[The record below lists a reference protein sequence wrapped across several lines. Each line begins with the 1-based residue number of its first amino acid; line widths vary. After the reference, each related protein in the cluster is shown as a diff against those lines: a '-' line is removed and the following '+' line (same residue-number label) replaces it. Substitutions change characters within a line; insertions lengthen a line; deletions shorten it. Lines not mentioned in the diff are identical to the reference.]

1 MQHARGATAE
11 FKSTDRF
18 KSIARVLLQQAL
30 ARRVHRGNG
39 CCLYRPEAAHLLRQA
54 HQRQRRIVAPGIQR
68 AEDAIQERAVI
79 NDQLPLL
86 ATFRQLADGIQPG
99 AAQTLA
105 VCPHAHR
112 LQHPG
117 TEFTLPR
124 APFGI
129 VTGAWLPAGSFV
141 ELLCGE
147 PAQKNGNGEASAI
160 QFALIGTTTH
170 PTLALSLIH
179 ISEPTRPY

>member
-105 VCPHAHR
+105 VCPVSYTHLRAHETVLDLVCR
-112 LQHPG
+112 L
-117 TEFTLPR
+117 
-124 APFGI
+124 
-129 VTGAWLPAGSFV
+129 
-141 ELLCGE
+141 LLE
-147 PAQKNGNGEASAI
+147 KKNMTNKYTSHSVRDRYI
-160 QFALIGTTTH
+160 RC
-170 PTLALSLIH
+170 LSY
-179 ISEPTRPY
+179 S